1 MKEGWIY
8 IDEILSIEEI
18 IKELNL
24 NIDNVNIKTTEL
36 FQNKKSTAKISLS
49 RLFKDNEYPF
59 HNDGVQYPL
68 PPKFI
73 VLQNKTNNNYKT
85 KTLLI
90 DGYKLSEMDKLL
102 FYNSIFKIKGNHGFI
117 ERTPILNTNKVPN
130 EKIFRYNPIIMS
142 PIIEHKKE
150 KIEECIN
157 NYKEKIEIEW
167 TPNSTLIINNW
178 RILHSRTKNL
188 DLNIKRELIRTEVYI

>member
-8 IDEILSIEEI
+8 IDKILSIEEI
-18 IKELNL
+18 INEIKL

-36 FQNKKSTAKISLS
+36 YQNKKSKAKISLS

-90 DGYKLSEMDKLL
+90 DGYKLSEIDKLL
-102 FYNSIFKIKGNHGFI
+102 FYNSIFKIKGNYGFI
-117 ERTPILNTNKVPN
+117 ERTPILNTNKVQN

-167 TPNSTLIINNW
+167 KPDSTLIINNW
-178 RILHSRTKNL
+178 RFLHSRTKNL
-188 DLNIKRELIRTEVYI
+188 DLNIKRELIRTEIYI

>member
-8 IDEILSIEEI
+8 IDKILSIEEI
-18 IKELNL
+18 INEIKL

-36 FQNKKSTAKISLS
+36 YQNKKSKAKISLS
-49 RLFKDNEYPF
+49 RLYKDNEYPF

-90 DGYKLSEMDKLL
+90 DGYKLS
-102 FYNSIFKIKGNHGFI
+102 
-117 ERTPILNTNKVPN
+117 
-130 EKIFRYNPIIMS
+130 
-142 PIIEHKKE
+142 
-150 KIEECIN
+150 
-157 NYKEKIEIEW
+157 
-167 TPNSTLIINNW
+167 
-178 RILHSRTKNL
+178 
-188 DLNIKRELIRTEVYI
+188 

>member
-8 IDEILSIEEI
+8 IDKILSIEEI
-18 IKELNL
+18 INEIKL

-36 FQNKKSTAKISLS
+36 YQNKKSKAKISLS

-90 DGYKLSEMDKLL
+90 DGYKLSEIDKLL
-102 FYNSIFKIKGNHGFI
+102 FYNSIFKIKGNYGFI
-117 ERTPILNTNKVPN
+117 ERTPILNTNKVQN

-142 PIIEHKKE
+142 PIIERKKE

-167 TPNSTLIINNW
+167 KPDSTLIINNW
-178 RILHSRTKNL
+178 RFLHSRTKNL
-188 DLNIKRELIRTEVYI
+188 DLNIKRELIRTEIYI